1 MIINKDFKEFLE
13 LLNKNQV
20 KYLIVGGYAAAFHGH
35 PRYTKD
41 IDIWILMEKSNAENI
56 LKTLAEF
63 GFPDLG
69 ITEGD
74 LVSPE
79 VVIQLGYAPNRID
92 LITEVSGLTFNDCY
106 EKRVIVDV
114 EGVKINFIDL
124 ESLKKNKKS
133 SGRHQDLADLES
145 LE

>member
-20 KYLIVGGYAAAFHGH
+20 KYLIVGGYAVAFHGH

-56 LKTLAEF
+56 LKTLVEF
-63 GFPDLG
+63 GFSDLG

-79 VVIQLGYAPNRID
+79 VVIQLGYPPNRID
-92 LITEVSGLTFNDCY
+92 LITEVSGLTFKDCY

>member
-20 KYLIVGGYAAAFHGH
+20 RYLIVGGYAVAFHGH

-56 LKTLAEF
+56 LKALVEF
-63 GFPDLG
+63 GFSDLG
-69 ITEGD
+69 ITEED

-79 VVIQLGYAPNRID
+79 VVIQLGYPPNRID
-92 LITEVSGLTFNDCY
+92 LITEVSGLTFKDCY